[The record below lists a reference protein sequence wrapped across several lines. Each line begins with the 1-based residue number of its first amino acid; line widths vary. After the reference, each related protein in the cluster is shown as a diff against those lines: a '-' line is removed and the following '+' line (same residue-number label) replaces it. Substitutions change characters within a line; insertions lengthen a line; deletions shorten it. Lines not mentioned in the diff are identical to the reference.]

1 MAYNQQQQQQGYRP
15 QQQQQQH
22 HQQYIPPHAR
32 PRVASSSSSQGMDL
46 DQPPRSPGAAASQG
60 EYVYFDRHP
69 ELYDSLKGKANECK
83 LRLELWY
90 KDGVEGAVQRR
101 ERSVVSFNRVS
112 RWRTLGGTL
121 EHRVARRP
129 FLLPEGKEEN
139 RRVETG
145 RGRQGRALEGP
156 AA

>member
-1 MAYNQQQQQQGYRP
+1 MRITQATLAHRRARAGEPCALFCPSRSHRPSLQSNMAYNQQQQQGYRS

-32 PRVASSSSSQGMDL
+32 PRVASSSSQGMDL

-101 ERSVVSFNRVS
+101 ERSVVSSIVFAV
-112 RWRTLGGTL
+112 GD
-121 EHRVARRP
+121 AR
-129 FLLPEGKEEN
+129 
-139 RRVETG
+139 
-145 RGRQGRALEGP
+145 
-156 AA
+156 